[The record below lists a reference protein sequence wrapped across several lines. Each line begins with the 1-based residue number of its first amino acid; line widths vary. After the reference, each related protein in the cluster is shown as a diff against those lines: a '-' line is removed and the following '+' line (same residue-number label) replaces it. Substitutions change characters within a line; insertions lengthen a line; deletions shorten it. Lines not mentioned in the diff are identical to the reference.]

1 MIDIDYLKKIV
12 EEEIAKKEIFLV
24 SADISSDS
32 SITVKVD
39 SMAGVSIKEC
49 VELSRF
55 IENNF
60 DREDNDYQLQVTS
73 PGLDQPF
80 HVLEQYK
87 KNIGKEIEILLSD
100 GKKLNGAL
108 ISATDIEIEIV
119 EEKRIK
125 LEGKKRKELVKE
137 QKTIKYKDMKSAK
150 LKIMFK

>member
-1 MIDIDYLKKIV
+1 MLKRKLP
-12 EEEIAKKEIFLV
+12 KKEIFLV

-137 QKTIKYKDMKSAK
+137 QKND
-150 LKIMFK
+150 KI